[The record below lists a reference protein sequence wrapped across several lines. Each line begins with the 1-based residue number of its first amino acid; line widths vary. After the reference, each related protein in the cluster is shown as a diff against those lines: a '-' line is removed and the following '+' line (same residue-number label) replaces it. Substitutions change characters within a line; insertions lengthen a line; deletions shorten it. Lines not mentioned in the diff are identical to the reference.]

1 MLSAGVE
8 PAGTWQAMVFYTAF
22 TASLAGPSS
31 AMSRR
36 SDTRS
41 LARTFIVL
49 AILSMCLPA
58 RAVTVAGL
66 YDATVAVEGRSES
79 ALGTAFA
86 EALKQVLVRVSGSRA
101 AGERAASALGSA
113 RRYVQRFGFETD
125 GRLSVGFDPGSID
138 RLLADSGLP
147 VWGRERPATLMLL
160 SHADGAGGRLWV
172 DASSVTAEIE
182 AVENA
187 ARERGLPLVWPL
199 LDLEEQVRLAN
210 LAAASDPA
218 EQLADAA
225 SRYKVDAVL
234 FGRMPA
240 DPASAEPVDWTF
252 YFDGATSR
260 SRADLAAGVDLA
272 ADTIA
277 AVFAGS
283 ASVASD
289 VLLDLQGI
297 TGLDAYGSAM
307 NYLEGLTLVQA
318 VEVEELAG
326 DTLRLRLRLR
336 GDANILE
343 RTLALDGRLIPQALS
358 AQPGRLVYR
367 YSP

>member
-1 MLSAGVE
+1 MAGYGILHGHYRQ
-8 PAGTWQAMVFYTAF
+8 PRR
-22 TASLAGPSS
+22 PSS
-31 AMSRR
+31 AMSHR
-36 SDTRS
+36 SDTRIRVRS
-41 LARTFIVL
+41 FIL
-49 AILSMCLPA
+49 LTLLSACLSA
-58 RAVTVAGL
+58 WAVTVPGL
-66 YDATVAVEGRSES
+66 YDATVTVEGRSES
-79 ALGTAFA
+79 ALSAGFA

-147 VWGRERPATLMLL
+147 VWGRERPATLVLL
-160 SHADGAGGRLWV
+160 SHADGTGGRGWV
-172 DASSVTAEIE
+172 DASAVTSEIE

-187 ARERGLPLVWPL
+187 AKDRGIPLVWPL
-199 LDLEEQVRLAN
+199 LDLEEQARLAN
-210 LAAASDPA
+210 LAAAGDPSG
-218 EQLADAA
+218 QLADAA
-225 SRYKVDAVL
+225 ARYRVDAVL
-234 FGRMPA
+234 FGRMMK
-240 DPASAEPVDWTF
+240 DPATSPLVEWMF

-260 SRADLAAGVDLA
+260 SRADLVAGVDLA
-272 ADTIA
+272 ADTFA
-277 AVFAGS
+277 GVFAGS

-307 NYLEGLTLVQA
+307 TYLEGLTLVQA

-326 DTLRLRLRLR
+326 ETLRLRLRLR
-336 GDANILE
+336 GDADVLE
-343 RTLALDGRLIPQALS
+343 RTLALDGRLLPQS
-358 AQPGRLVYR
+358 ISTQPGRLVYR